1 MVLLSHWVVLFSCIW
16 FFFYSPLLSLGE
28 KLEREE
34 VDILIK
40 ECCDPEDDDGFIPYE
55 RKLLNVQV
63 YRRGQTDGI
72 PSAVVSTH
80 AWHLLFQLSWGVCAR
95 APTPRCTRTGNSPNT
110 IQLNKQP
117 SKTTTLCEHNIQ
129 LSTTAGCIN
138 NYTNQKTKL
147 STSNKMRTEVASC

>member
-1 MVLLSHWVVLFSCIW
+1 MGKKKGEKYIKLEE
-16 FFFYSPLLSLGE
+16 FFPLYREVKNSKDQGSFEDFIECLKLYDKQENGTMMLGE
-28 KLEREE
+28 LEREE

-55 RKLLNVQV
+55 PFL
-63 YRRGQTDGI
+63 RR
-72 PSAVVSTH
+72 
-80 AWHLLFQLSWGVCAR
+80 VCR

-110 IQLNKQP
+110 IQLDKQP